1 MLPILI
7 ISYIFACIFVGVTC
21 YTFGYDNGFN
31 FALKMAKLR
40 LTENGKLV
48 REEDYYGWPD

>member
-7 ISYIFACIFVGVTC
+7 IACIFVGVTC
-21 YTFGYDNGFN
+21 YTFGYNNGFY

-40 LTENGKLV
+40 LNEHGELV
-48 REEDYYGWPD
+48 REDYDG

>member
-7 ISYIFACIFVGVTC
+7 IACIFVGVIC
-21 YTFGYDNGFN
+21 YGFGYDNGFY

-40 LTENGKLV
+40 LTENGELV
-48 REEDYYGWPD
+48 KEDYDG

>member
-7 ISYIFACIFVGVTC
+7 IAYIFACIFVGITC
-21 YTFGYDNGFN
+21 YTFGYDNGFHL
-31 FALKMAKLR
+31 ALKMAKLR

-48 REEDYYGWPD
+48 MEEDYYG

>member
-7 ISYIFACIFVGVTC
+7 IACIFVGVTC
-21 YTFGYDNGFN
+21 YTFGYDNGWN

-40 LTENGKLV
+40 LTENGELV
-48 REEDYYGWPD
+48 KEDCDG